1 MFLYKLRPDVQLEK
15 TNPGCRLY
23 FHVSG
28 RYVHWKTGQ
37 PMNLLHTLQTDWLSE
52 ADMAML
58 FQPAP
63 TAMDWASFYYL
74 FQKLIS
80 ARFLSACFTQ
90 NGKPV
95 FSIIPALNTSAFD
108 ANPIHSQANY
118 QLCRFTYLR
127 QASDEMVL
135 ESPLTPC
142 RITIHT
148 KEPAELLF
156 DLCGGFKVDSLRD
169 EWNALLSA
177 LLATEMIEAKNN
189 ESGKQKDCLPFWEFH
204 DLLFHA
210 RTQKGRH
217 SYPIGGTY
225 RFHGKREAPAVVKP
239 IADSETIELGK
250 PDADVA
256 KKLDRSFGDILEKRR
271 SIRNYAETPLLLDE
285 ISAFLFYSARIQ
297 GMVEDPA
304 HEDMVSLRPAPS
316 AGARHAFEIYPF
328 IRKCQGCDPG
338 VYRYCPQTHIL
349 EKIKSADSDIQK
361 LLDWNPYKA
370 ITPIAPQASIYI
382 SARIERMTWKYESIA
397 YKLIQQDLGCLYQT
411 FYLVAKALDLA
422 PCALGDVDS
431 DRLGRALEMNW
442 QIEPFIGGFTLG
454 KRGE

>member
-1 MFLYKLRPDVQLEK
+1 MFLYKLRPDVELEK
-15 TNPGCRLY
+15 TNAGCRLY
-23 FHVSG
+23 SHISE

-37 PMNLLHTLQTDWLSE
+37 PLDLLHTLQAEWLSE
-52 ADMAML
+52 DAMAEL
-58 FQPAP
+58 FQPTP
-63 TAMDWASFYYL
+63 TAMDWAGFYYL

-80 ARFLSACFTQ
+80 AGFLSARFTQ

-95 FSIIPALNTSAFD
+95 FSITPALSTSALQ
-108 ANPIHSQANY
+108 AKPITPQVNY

-127 QASDEMVL
+127 QASDAMVL
-135 ESPLTPC
+135 ENPLTLC
-142 RITIHT
+142 RMTIHT
-148 KEPAELLF
+148 KELAELLF
-156 DLCGGFKVDSLRD
+156 HLCGGFSVDSLKD

-177 LLATEMIEAKNN
+177 LLATEMIAAKNN
-189 ESGKQKDCLPFWEFH
+189 ESGKQKDSLPLWEFH
-204 DLLFHA
+204 DLLFYA

-225 RFHGKREAPAVVKP
+225 RFHGKRKAPAVVKA
-239 IADSETIELGK
+239 IAASETISLGK
-250 PDADVA
+250 PDADMA
-256 KKLDRSFGDILEKRR
+256 QKLDRSFGDILENRR
-271 SIRNYAETPLLLDE
+271 SIRNYAETPIRLDD

-297 GMVEDPA
+297 GLVEDPA
-304 HEDMVSLRPAPS
+304 HEDMVSLRPVPS

-328 IRKCQGCDPG
+328 IRQCRGGDPG

-361 LLDWNPYKA
+361 LLAWNPYKA
-370 ITPIAPQASIYI
+370 ITPIPPQATIYI

-411 FYLVAKALDLA
+411 FYLVAEALGLA

-431 DRLGRALEMNW
+431 DRLGKALDMNW

-454 KRGE
+454 KRSE